1 MGTSGLFLFLIKMQ
15 NQKLSE
21 MDAKKLDKEIFEAHL
36 KTFEDV
42 KTEVKNI
49 TSDIGSLRGTISTNN
64 ELLIR
69 VDERIKR
76 FTKE

>member
-15 NQKLSE
+15 NTKLTE
-21 MDAKKLDKEIFEAHL
+21 MDSRKLDKEIFEAHL

-42 KTEVKNI
+42 RTEVRGI
-49 TSDIGSLRGTISTNN
+49 TSDIGTLRTTIATNN

-76 FTKE
+76 FTEA